1 MTVEDAIRKI
11 ALLRRISIDKG
22 ALQAE
27 RETAHRLQKLLMER
41 YAIKPE
47 IIPEPRPTTVT
58 RLNWGYWQE
67 LFDEFGLQLKH
78 FGGRGSAEVG
88 KNKIAYIGLE
98 ANRWWIDEKSPS
110 GWQTKVRDLGIE
122 SLRTYL
128 KEHAPKSYSFFR
140 R

>member
-1 MTVEDAIRKI
+1 MTLEDAIRKI
-11 ALLRRISIDKG
+11 TLLRRISTDKG

-41 YAIKPE
+41 YAISAKN
-47 IIPEPRPTTVT
+47 IPETPPSTVA

-88 KNKIAYIGLE
+88 NDKIAYIRLE
-98 ANRWWIDEKSPS
+98 ANRWWIDEKSGS
-110 GWQTKVRDLGIE
+110 GWQTKIRDLGIE